1 MQWGWREVVPGASQ
15 LLQRF
20 LPSLS
25 TVVHPLNQLLE
36 NNHQWKWTAQW
47 ETAYHNM
54 KEMITS
60 KQVLTHY
67 DLSLPLRLACDAP
80 PPWKLVPCYSM
91 WWMMGA
97 SDPLLL
103 LPGHTR
109 TEQGYAQTHKEALA
123 IIWGVKKFHVYLF
136 GQSFTLYTDH
146 QPLTYIFH
154 PHKSIPVVT
163 AARLQ
168 CYALFLAG
176 YDHKIEYKNT
186 KVRSNAD
193 GLSRP
198 PL

>member
-1 MQWGWREVVPGASQ
+1 MVVPGASQ

-20 LPSLS
+20 LPNLS
-25 TVVHPLNQLLE
+25 TVVHPLNQLLK

-80 PPWKLVPCYSM
+80 PPPMEIDAVLFYVMNDRSERPIAF
-91 WWMMGA
+91 A
-97 SDPLLL
+97 SRTL
-103 LPGHTR
+103 TR
-109 TEQGYAQTHKEALA
+109 TEQGYAQTDKEALA

-146 QPLTYIFH
+146 QPLTYIFY

>member
-1 MQWGWREVVPGASQ
+1 MDGTMGNSIPQHERNDHLKASINTLWSQSATEVG
-15 LLQRF
+15 LWC
-20 LPSLS
+20 
-25 TVVHPLNQLLE
+25 T
-36 NNHQWKWTAQW
+36 
-47 ETAYHNM
+47 
-54 KEMITS
+54 
-60 KQVLTHY
+60 
-67 DLSLPLRLACDAP
+67 P
-80 PPWKLVPCYSM
+80 PPMEIDAVLFYVMNDGSERPIAF
-91 WWMMGA
+91 A
-97 SDPLLL
+97 SRTL
-103 LPGHTR
+103 TR
-109 TEQGYAQTHKEALA
+109 TEQGYAQTDKEALA

-163 AARLQ
+163 AAGLQ